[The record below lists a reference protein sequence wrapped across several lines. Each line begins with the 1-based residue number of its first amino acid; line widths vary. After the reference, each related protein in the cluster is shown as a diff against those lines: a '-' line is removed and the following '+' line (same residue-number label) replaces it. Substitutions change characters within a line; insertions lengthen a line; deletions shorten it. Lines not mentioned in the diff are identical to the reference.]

1 QLFRSVPCRLAA
13 LASLIGM
20 GAEQVLTLARTIRL
34 QSQWADPSPR
44 RLLLLIIEPT
54 VRRARHLHTKR
65 GMGVGAAALRAWIK
79 HSFFSGVQRTYFSGK
94 QSKVQDVCLSTLFLR
109 PQRLNERLLH
119 LSPSWRSPA
128 YLDALPPVQRPPLH
142 TCLAP
147 AWFDLFARS
156 VLQR

>member
-1 QLFRSVPCRLAA
+1 MAEQLFRSVPCRLAA

-54 VRRARHLHTKR
+54 VRRARDLHTKR
-65 GMGVGAAALRAWIK
+65 GMGVGAAALQAWIK

-94 QSKVQDVCLSTLFLR
+94 QSKVQDVCLSSTAPHWRPGSSREGFLSHPYNI
-109 PQRLNERLLH
+109 PQPAF
-119 LSPSWRSPA
+119 LS
-128 YLDALPPVQRPPLH
+128 Y
-142 TCLAP
+142 
-147 AWFDLFARS
+147 
-156 VLQR
+156 